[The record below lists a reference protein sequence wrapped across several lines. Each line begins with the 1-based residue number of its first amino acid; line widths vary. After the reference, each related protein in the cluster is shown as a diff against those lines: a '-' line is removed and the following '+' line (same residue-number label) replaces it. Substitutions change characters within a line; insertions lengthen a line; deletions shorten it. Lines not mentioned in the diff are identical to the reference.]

1 MIKRDIVVRMPVA
14 ALAILLILAC
24 VFLVFLPHDHECVET
39 DCSIC
44 SMRETLRNMLSWIE
58 LTTVVGS
65 ILQLSV
71 ILFCASACVLSV
83 RDGTPVGRKVKLS
96 D

>member
-1 MIKRDIVVRMPVA
+1 MIKRDIAVRMPMAV
-14 ALAILLILAC
+14 LATLLILAC
-24 VFLVFLPHDHECVET
+24 VFLVFLPHSHECVET

-44 SMRETLRNMLSWIE
+44 SMREILRNMLSWIE
-58 LTTVVGS
+58 LTSVVGFIS
-65 ILQLSV
+65 KISV
-71 ILFCASACVLSV
+71 VLLCISACVLSV